1 MQVIKHIMVHRT
13 YDEKLQYDEYLRKVE
28 EIKFQMA
35 ERYRLHP
42 NNFVTKKNGDDV
54 ARDCDLPFY
63 LCGHRKTLVIDEWET
78 WGKEDRQKVIS
89 QNGNT
94 GEHYYGEL

>member
-1 MQVIKHIMVHRT
+1 MDVINHIMIKQTH
-13 YDEKLQYDEYLRKVE
+13 DERIKYEEYLRKVE
-28 EIKFQMA
+28 EVKFKMA

-42 NNFVTKKNGDDV
+42 SNYVTKKNRDDI

-63 LCGHRKTLVIDEWET
+63 LCRNREALVINGWET
-78 WGKEDRQKVIS
+78 WGDELRQKVIS

-94 GEHYYGEL
+94 GEHYYGEV

>member
-1 MQVIKHIMVHRT
+1 MEVIRQILVTQT
-13 YDEKLQYDEYLRKVE
+13 YDERLKYEEYLRKVE
-28 EIKFQMA
+28 EVKFEMA

-42 NNFVTKKNGDDV
+42 NNFITKENRNDDF
-54 ARDCDLPFY
+54 RDCNVPLY
-63 LCGHRKTLVIDEWET
+63 LCRNRSALVDNFET
-78 WGKEDRQKVIS
+78 WGDENRQKVIS